1 MSQAYPQFTPVQILE
16 AGQRA
21 FAEGR
26 TEYATQFFKHLI
38 DHYSDTPEAAVA
50 REALAQAHGTST
62 QPASPHYPQPPANGN
77 GHHAPSSGR
86 PSAGYASS
94 AAANGSLQGI
104 QLSVDGQ
111 PANGRAAPER
121 PANGHAAATSNG
133 RAHAYGAEQH
143 AYQAPLQPGEPVH
156 GRVQRGPE
164 HPSQRPQG
172 QARSPR
178 HAEAA
183 MPVAL
188 APAPQKSYIIG
199 RVVAGLLLLFGI
211 LGVFGGI
218 VLVYAAI
225 TDPGI
230 FAGFGLATP
239 VQALTFSGAVLVGS
253 ILALILAQA
262 ATALF
267 DGADAV
273 ADLARLERYRVGD
286 GDDDED

>member
-1 MSQAYPQFTPVQILE
+1 M
-16 AGQRA
+16 
-21 FAEGR
+21 
-26 TEYATQFFKHLI
+26 
-38 DHYSDTPEAAVA
+38 
-50 REALAQAHGTST
+50 
-62 QPASPHYPQPPANGN
+62 PA
-77 GHHAPSSGR
+77 
-86 PSAGYASS
+86 
-94 AAANGSLQGI
+94 
-104 QLSVDGQ
+104 
-111 PANGRAAPER
+111 
-121 PANGHAAATSNG
+121 
-133 RAHAYGAEQH
+133 
-143 AYQAPLQPGEPVH
+143 
-156 GRVQRGPE
+156 
-164 HPSQRPQG
+164 
-172 QARSPR
+172 
-178 HAEAA
+178 
-183 MPVAL
+183 AL
-188 APAPQKSYIIG
+188 APAPEKSYIIG

>member
-38 DHYSDTPEAAVA
+38 DHYSDTAEAAVA

-62 QPASPHYPQPPANGN
+62 QSATPRYAQSPVNANGN
-77 GHHAPSSGR
+77 GNGHYAE
-86 PSAGYASS
+86 PSAQASPSYARPGTS
-94 AAANGSLQGI
+94 NGAPQGI

-111 PANGRAAPER
+111 S
-121 PANGHAAATSNG
+121 ANGHANG
-133 RAHAYGAEQH
+133 RSHAYGAEGHAAPRYDTEQH
-143 AYQAPLQPGEPVH
+143 AYQAPLQPGESIHSRAPL
-156 GRVQRGPE
+156 GP
-164 HPSQRPQG
+164 RPTAQYR
-172 QARSPR
+172 QEPAR
-178 HAEAA
+178 AA
-183 MPVAL
+183 RPAPTIHSVT
-188 APAPQKSYIIG
+188 APAPEKSYIIG

-211 LGVFGGI
+211 LGIFAGI

-230 FAGFGLATP
+230 FTGFGLATP
-239 VQALTFSGAVLVGS
+239 MQALTFSGAVLIGS
-253 ILALILAQA
+253 IMALIVAQA

-286 GDDDED
+286 SVDDDD